1 MKQSDDPVS
10 SRPVKEYPENTL
22 LTLPGAGKTVDLKL
36 VSKSDVSAD
45 TRIFRF
51 ALPSDEHVLGLPVGQ
66 HVAISFSDTLGARIS
81 RPYTPI
87 TSDDDVGFVDFCIKV
102 YDQGLMTTKLD
113 SLSPGDSMT
122 FEGPLGNVTYTDRSE
137 FTLYDAT
144 SSKVIVRS
152 DVNHLGMI
160 CGGTGI
166 TPMLQVIRQIFKDV
180 GDTTRV
186 SLLFANRTPSDVLMK
201 AELDELAE
209 THPNLSVHYTV
220 DNARDENWD
229 GSIGFVDAD
238 MIKEHLP
245 AAGPNVQVLLCG
257 PPAMTEKAVIPAL
270 EKLGFT
276 KEMYMQF

>member
-66 HVAISFSDTLGARIS
+66 HVAISFSDALGARIS

-209 THPNLSVHYTV
+209 THPNLCLLYTSPSP
-220 DNARDENWD
+220 RDQR
-229 GSIGFVDAD
+229 GSRMPSSA
-238 MIKEHLP
+238 
-245 AAGPNVQVLLCG
+245 
-257 PPAMTEKAVIPAL
+257 
-270 EKLGFT
+270 
-276 KEMYMQF
+276 